1 MVLEEGIM
9 GKRAT
14 VIINTIIYFE
24 RRNDPIIRVFFR
36 LHGIFFP
43 GRTRASLQRCPSLLR
58 KLAK

>member
-36 LHGIFFP
+36 LHGVFFP
-43 GRTRASLQRCPSLLR
+43 G
-58 KLAK
+58 